1 MFFNFVYHALGQVR
15 SGRGGERYIFL
26 LLSDSSKNRGHSI
39 LMCCD
44 LAIRQTLPIASA
56 IAIALRTFCAFEQL
70 KYLSSTRRQLTL
82 PTGEFRVSKCNA
94 NVQLA
99 AESGALLLSRLHLK
113 WAEQTDVAHGARRRK
128 GRRSRSCR
136 KTFHSTER
144 ERRARE
150 RRERRREVE
159 SGQPGQGMLVGAF
172 VICAQLGATFVKL
185 KSKEL
190 QSLPGVVLL
199 QVFAQSCCIKSH

>member
-1 MFFNFVYHALGQVR
+1 
-15 SGRGGERYIFL
+15 
-26 LLSDSSKNRGHSI
+26 
-39 LMCCD
+39 MCCD

-99 AESGALLLSRLHLK
+99 VESGALLLPRLHLK

-150 RRERRREVE
+150 RRERRRGSGVWPAWTGYARWGLCNMRSTWRNFCQVE
-159 SGQPGQGMLVGAF
+159 IKGAAVAAWSRAASSF
-172 VICAQLGATFVKL
+172 CPKLLHKKPLKAHVVKVKRQIRIASEKL
-185 KSKEL
+185 YTITIAK
-190 QSLPGVVLL
+190 
-199 QVFAQSCCIKSH
+199 